1 MTEKETI
8 KLMAML
14 NAFYAGGK
22 GDPKLQA
29 TAWHLVLG
37 KYDYRIA
44 SQAVIHFAENDTREY
59 ANFPPVGAIVA
70 QIKKEIVEERKPIT
84 EIVKAVCYGWRY
96 EQLSD
101 NAKKLISEDKYDE
114 WLKVDAEEFASH
126 AELLADG
133 LRRNQLMLLG
143 AEYGED

>member
-1 MTEKETI
+1 MTDKETI

-44 SQAVIHFAENDTREY
+44 SQAVIHFAENDTRDY
-59 ANFPPVGAIVA
+59 ATFPTVGSIVA
-70 QIKKEIVEERKPIT
+70 QIKKEIVAERKPIT
-84 EIVKAVCYGWRY
+84 EIIRAVSYGRPY

-101 NAKKLISEDKYDE
+101 DAKRLIGEDKYDD
-114 WLKVDAEEFASH
+114 WLKVDAEEFASN

-143 AEYGED
+143 AENGED

>member
-1 MTEKETI
+1 MTDKETI

-59 ANFPPVGAIVA
+59 ATFPPVGAIVA
-70 QIKKEIVEERKPIT
+70 QIKREIVEERKPIT

-101 NAKKLISEDKYDE
+101 NAKQLISEDKYDE
-114 WLKVDAEEFASH
+114 WLKADAEEFASH

>member
-1 MTEKETI
+1 MTDKETI

-22 GDPKLQA
+22 GEPKLQA

-59 ANFPPVGAIVA
+59 ATFPPVGAIVA

-84 EIVKAVCYGWRY
+84 EIIRAVSYGRQY

-101 NAKKLISEDKYDE
+101 NAKQLIGEDKYDS
-114 WLKVDAEEFASH
+114 WLKMDAEEFAYN
-126 AELLADG
+126 AESLANG
-133 LRRNQLMLLG
+133 LKENQRMLLG
-143 AEYGED
+143 A

>member
-1 MTEKETI
+1 MTDKETI

-14 NAFYAGGK
+14 NAFYAGGN

-59 ANFPPVGAIVA
+59 ATFPPVGAIVA

-84 EIVKAVCYGWRY
+84 EIIRAVSYGRQY

-101 NAKKLISEDKYDE
+101 NAKQLIGEDKYDS
-114 WLKVDAEEFASH
+114 WLKMDAEDFAYH
-126 AELLADG
+126 AESLADG
-133 LRRNQLMLLG
+133 LISNDCIFLSI
-143 AEYGED
+143 

>member
-1 MTEKETI
+1 MTDKETI

-59 ANFPPVGAIVA
+59 ATFPPVGAIVA

-84 EIVKAVCYGWRY
+84 EIIRAVSYGRQY

-101 NAKKLISEDKYDE
+101 NAKQLIGEDKYDS
-114 WLKVDAEEFASH
+114 WLKMDAEEFAYN
-126 AELLADG
+126 AESLANG
-133 LRRNQLMLLG
+133 LKENQRMLLG
-143 AEYGED
+143 A